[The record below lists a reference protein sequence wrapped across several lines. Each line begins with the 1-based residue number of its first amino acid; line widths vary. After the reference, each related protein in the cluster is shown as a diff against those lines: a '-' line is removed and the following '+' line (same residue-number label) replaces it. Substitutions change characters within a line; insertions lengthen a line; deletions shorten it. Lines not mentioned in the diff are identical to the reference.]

1 MALASSGITVSAVKT
16 ALGTSNTNV
25 GGLCTNSSINHWSRW
40 KPIHSTANTLTW
52 QILKDSNFGI
62 NILQANNPSTLFT
75 NVKNNGNKGYIYNN
89 PKGGSNSP
97 YRLGDFRNYDH
108 YANIP
113 LECTYQN
120 NDKVNIGGVTST
132 NKDSY
137 KRPIEGIQSAGD
149 DLSDGI
155 DTDIKYIGIN
165 DIYPTSDYT
174 LRRGALITDGT
185 NTYWSTDYIPWAES
199 NWQKF
204 KGKTVTVFEFMTNT
218 KNNLENIYTASAEDR
233 FYALP
238 DPIRTISVTNSVPAG
253 SKTVWVN
260 AECTFAGTLTTRINY
275 EVTFSSVGETYR
287 GGTLT
292 NVHIVYAKDNKGL
305 NPIASKKLAD
315 SITLGSEETSETYIG
330 FLNNT
335 PELLNGYILIYW
347 NNSIQHTTM
356 VMQEV
361 GPQSEEGETE

>member
-40 KPIHSTANTLTW
+40 KPIHNTANTLTW

-62 NILQANNPSTLFT
+62 NVLQANNPSTLFT
-75 NVKNNGNKGYIYNN
+75 NVKNNGNKGYTYNS

-120 NDKVNIGGVTST
+120 NDKVNIGGVTSN

-155 DTDIKYIGIN
+155 DTGITHIGVN

-185 NTYWSTDYIPWAES
+185 NTYWSTDYIPWGET

-218 KNNLENIYTASAEDR
+218 KNNPENIYTASAEDR

-238 DPIRTISVTNSVPAG
+238 DPIRTISVTSSVPAG

-260 AECTFAGTLTTRINY
+260 CECTFTDMYAEQISYRIK
-275 EVTFSSVGETYR
+275 FSAVGDAYR
-287 GGTLT
+287 GGTIR
-292 NVHIVYAKDNKGL
+292 NVHIGYYKDRQGTQ
-305 NPIASKKLAD
+305 PISSKKLAD
-315 SITLGSEETSETYIG
+315 SITVANNGTSELYIG
-330 FLNNT
+330 FLPNFAAYQ
-335 PELLNGYILIYW
+335 NGYILVFW

-361 GPQSEEGETE
+361 MPQNEEGETE

>member
-25 GGLCTNSSINHWSRW
+25 GGLCKDSNINHWSRW
-40 KPIHSTANTLTW
+40 KPISNSATTLTW
-52 QILKDSNFGI
+52 ELLKNNNFGI
-62 NILQANNPSTLFT
+62 NVLSANNPTTLFN
-75 NVKNNGNKGYIYNN
+75 NVKNNGNIGYTYNK
-89 PKGGSNSP
+89 PIGGASSP

-108 YANIP
+108 SAPFPIYP
-113 LECTYQN
+113 TYSN
-120 NDKVNIGGVTST
+120 GDTVNIGGVTA
-132 NKDSY
+132 NNHDSY

-155 DTDIKYIGIN
+155 DTSITYIGVN
-165 DIYPTSDYT
+165 DIYPTSDYS

-218 KNNLENIYTASAEDR
+218 KNNLENIYTANAEDR

-238 DPIRTISVTNSVPAG
+238 DPIRTISVTSSVPAG
-253 SKTVWVN
+253 SKTVFVN
-260 AECTFAGTLTTRINY
+260 AECAFAGTLTTIINY
-275 EVTFSSVGETYR
+275 EVTFSSIGDTYR

-315 SITLGSEETSETYIG
+315 SITIGSEETSETFIG
-330 FLNNT
+330 TLNNSG
-335 PELLNGYILIYW
+335 EYLNGYILIYW
-347 NNSIQHTTM
+347 NNSIQYTSM

-361 GPQSEEGETE
+361 QPQNEEGETE